1 MTGDVAAPKALVT
14 GASKGIGRAI
24 AAALRGAG
32 YQVIGTS
39 RRPES
44 IPEKLT
50 GIDYLRLDLLDD
62 GSIEECVKKAGSID
76 ILINNAGGSQFWPAA
91 EAPLEKVKEL
101 FQLNL
106 FGLVSLTQGF
116 LSGMIERRSGYILNI
131 GSLAGRFGLPFQSA
145 YSASKFALAGFSWS
159 LRNEVKK
166 FGIHIVMLE
175 PGHIRTS
182 ITPDVYLAPDS
193 AFKGD
198 MARTLQARDRNMAKG
213 ADPAGVAK
221 KALKI
226 LKMKNPAP
234 FYAVGGTAP
243 LVVFLK
249 RFMSDRFIEKQ
260 IKKNAGL

>member
-1 MTGDVAAPKALVT
+1 
-14 GASKGIGRAI
+14 
-24 AAALRGAG
+24 
-32 YQVIGTS
+32 
-39 RRPES
+39 
-44 IPEKLT
+44 
-50 GIDYLRLDLLDD
+50 
-62 GSIEECVKKAGSID
+62 
-76 ILINNAGGSQFWPAA
+76 
-91 EAPLEKVKEL
+91 
-101 FQLNL
+101 
-106 FGLVSLTQGF
+106 
-116 LSGMIERRSGYILNI
+116 
-131 GSLAGRFGLPFQSA
+131 
-145 YSASKFALAGFSWS
+145 

-198 MARTLQARDRNMAKG
+198 MARTLRARDRNMAKG
-213 ADPAGVAK
+213 ADAAGVAK

>member
-1 MTGDVAAPKALVT
+1 
-14 GASKGIGRAI
+14 
-24 AAALRGAG
+24 
-32 YQVIGTS
+32 
-39 RRPES
+39 
-44 IPEKLT
+44 
-50 GIDYLRLDLLDD
+50 
-62 GSIEECVKKAGSID
+62 
-76 ILINNAGGSQFWPAA
+76 
-91 EAPLEKVKEL
+91 
-101 FQLNL
+101 
-106 FGLVSLTQGF
+106 
-116 LSGMIERRSGYILNI
+116 MIERRSGYILNI
-131 GSLAGRFGLPFQSA
+131 GSLAGRFGLPFQSS

-213 ADPAGVAK
+213 ADPTAVAK